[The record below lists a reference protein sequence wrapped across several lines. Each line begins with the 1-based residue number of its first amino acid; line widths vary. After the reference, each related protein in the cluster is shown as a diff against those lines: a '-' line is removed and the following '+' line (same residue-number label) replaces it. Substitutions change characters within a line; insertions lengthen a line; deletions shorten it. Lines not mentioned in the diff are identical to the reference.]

1 MKRTTHIALALFAI
15 FFSSCK
21 TKIIETNFDFASKQ
35 LTYAFQ
41 VIDSAIQNDNRNV
54 DIRTRNPLIS
64 PRTLNDDGTLRMR
77 PSHEWTSGFF
87 PGTLWYMYE
96 YTKDTTWKQKAKEFT
111 ASVEKEKSNTGTH
124 DLGFMMF
131 NSFGNGLRLINEE
144 SYKPILIES
153 AKSLISRYVQNA
165 KTIRSW
171 DHNKDKWQ
179 CPVIIDNMM
188 NLELLFWASKE
199 TGDSTFYNIAVTHAN
214 TTMKNHFRPDYGTY
228 HVIDYDTI
236 TGDVLHRNQHQGY
249 ADEST
254 WSRGQ
259 AWGLYGYTATYR
271 NTRDEAYLEL
281 AKNIATFIF
290 TNPNLPEDL
299 IPYWDFSAP
308 NIPNEERDVSAAT
321 ITASALYE
329 LSTYGGDNAK
339 QYKIWA
345 DNILENLTKDY
356 RATLNSDGGFLL
368 LHSTGAKSL
377 KTEIDVP
384 LVYADYYFIEAL
396 IRKQKLD
403 SGKDLF

>member
-1 MKRTTHIALALFAI
+1 MKKTFLALATLLAI
-15 FFSSCK
+15 SFSSCK

-35 LTYAFQ
+35 LTYAFK
-41 VIDSAIQNDNRNV
+41 VIDSTIQNDNRNA
-54 DIRTRNPLIS
+54 DIKTRSPLVS
-64 PRTLNDDGTLRMR
+64 PRTLNEDGTLRMR
-77 PSHEWTSGFF
+77 PSYEWTSGFF

-96 YTKDTTWKQKAKEFT
+96 YTKDNKWKQKAIEFSAT
-111 ASVEKEKSNTGTH
+111 VEKEKHNKGTH
-124 DLGFMMF
+124 DLGFMMY
-131 NSFGNGLRLINEE
+131 NSFGNGLRLINDE

-153 AKSLISRYVQNA
+153 AKSLISRYVPNA

-171 DHNKDKWQ
+171 DHNKDIWQ

-188 NLELLFWASKE
+188 NLELLFWAFKE
-199 TGDSTFYNIAVTHAN
+199 TGDSTFYNIAVSHAN
-214 TTMKNHFRPDYGTY
+214 TTMNNHFRSDYSTY

-254 WSRGQ
+254 WSRGE
-259 AWGLYGYTATYR
+259 AWALYGYTATYR
-271 NTRDEAYLEL
+271 NTKDKAYLEL
-281 AKNIATFIF
+281 ARNIATFIF

-299 IPYWDFSAP
+299 IPYWDFNAP
-308 NIPNEERDVSAAT
+308 NIPNEERDVSAAA

-329 LSTYGGDNAK
+329 LSTYGGERAN
-339 QYKIWA
+339 QYRSWA
-345 DNILENLTKDY
+345 DTILENISKNY

-377 KTEIDVP
+377 DSEIDVP

-396 IRKQKLD
+396 IRKQKLE
-403 SGKDLF
+403 SNRDLF